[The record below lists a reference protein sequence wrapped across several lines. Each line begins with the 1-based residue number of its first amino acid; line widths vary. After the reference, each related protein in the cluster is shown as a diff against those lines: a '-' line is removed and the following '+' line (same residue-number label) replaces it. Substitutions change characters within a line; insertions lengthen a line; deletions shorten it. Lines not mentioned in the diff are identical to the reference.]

1 MFSRRFEW
9 RAPSNALGE
18 LLARKKAAGESLLD
32 LTQANPTRVGLTY
45 DQAEIMAALVRPAAM
60 VYEPDPRG
68 LAAARRAIADYYR
81 GQGCIIDAER
91 LFLTASTSE
100 AYGLL
105 FKLLADPGDEV
116 LIPTPGYPLLAYL
129 ARFEGL
135 TPVAYPLRYDEAA
148 GWTID
153 LEVLQAL
160 VTPRTR
166 AMVVVSPNN
175 PTGSYVKATELM
187 LLDAVCRRHDMALVV
202 DEVFADY
209 AAAEAPPE
217 RERSALGRTQALT
230 FVLNGFSKM
239 VALPQVKLGWI
250 AVAGGQ
256 GRAHDACTRLEALLD
271 FYLSVSTPVQ
281 HAVAPLLGTR
291 RPIQQ
296 QLNARIEANSRYL
309 FDEVSQTAHSRMLL
323 REGGWYAIVEIR
335 DALGDE
341 ERVLGLL
348 DRYNTLVHPGFFY
361 DFHREGFVVVSLLPP
376 MEIFCAGVA
385 NLIAG

>member
-1 MFSRRFEW
+1 
-9 RAPSNALGE
+9 
-18 LLARKKAAGESLLD
+18 
-32 LTQANPTRVGLTY
+32 
-45 DQAEIMAALVRPAAM
+45 

-68 LAAARRAIADYYR
+68 LPSARRAIADYYR
-81 GQGCIIDAER
+81 GQGCTMDAER
-91 LFLTASTSE
+91 LFLTASTSD
-100 AYGLL
+100 AYSLL

-135 TPVAYPLRYDEAA
+135 AAVAYPLRYDELA

-166 AMVVVSPNN
+166 AVVLVNPNN
-175 PTGSYVKATELM
+175 PTGSYVKRAELGA
-187 LLDAVCRRHDMALVV
+187 LDDICRRHALALVV

-217 RERSALGRTQALT
+217 RVRTAVGQTRALT

-250 AVAGGQ
+250 AVGGE
-256 GRAHDACTRLEALLD
+256 GALVRNACERLEALLD

-281 HAVAPLLGTR
+281 HAVEPLLGTR

-296 QLNARIEANSRYL
+296 QLSARIEENSRYL
-309 FDEVSQTAHSRMLL
+309 RDKVSQSAHSRMLL
-323 REGGWYAIVEIR
+323 REGGWYAIVDIR

-341 ERVLGLL
+341 ERVLRLL
-348 DRYNTLVHPGFFY
+348 DQHNTLVHPGFFY
-361 DFHREGFVVVSLLPP
+361 DFNREGFVVVSLLPTP
-376 MEIFCAGVA
+376 EVFRAGVA
-385 NLIAG
+385 NFAKMA